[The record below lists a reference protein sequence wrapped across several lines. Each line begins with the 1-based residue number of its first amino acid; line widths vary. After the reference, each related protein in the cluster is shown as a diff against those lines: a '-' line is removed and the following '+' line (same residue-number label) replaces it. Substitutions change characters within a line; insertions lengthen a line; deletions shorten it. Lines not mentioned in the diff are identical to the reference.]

1 MDQERF
7 MIIVKG
13 DDKTLDVS
21 SYEMDPPVVR
31 IIYKG
36 YPEVYTYKSSDT
48 LTDSDRAGHNG
59 GYGCFSR

>member
-1 MDQERF
+1 

-13 DDKTLDVS
+13 DDKTEDVS

-36 YPEVYTYKSSDT
+36 SSKAYPYQLSDNT
-48 LTDSDRAGHNG
+48 VTDADRSGHNG

>member
-13 DDKTLDVS
+13 DDKTEDVS
-21 SYEMDPPVVR
+21 SYEMDPPIVR

-36 YPEVYTYKSSDT
+36 SSKAYPYQLNDVHCYRS
-48 LTDSDRAGHNG
+48 L
-59 GYGCFSR
+59 CSRILN